1 MSFATD
7 KWFKHLREEILIE
20 GLNDIGLTKDD
31 VNRIRMDMPDASEK
45 ARVWVGNALKT
56 YKLPRLIS
64 DLEASLKRAQRNNEY
79 YIVKLIQYA
88 LEHKESF
95 SLKKGDRTFPLFEEA
110 VRTYLRDPIKDWK
123 KAKRSFVKQRDKYSA
138 TGDEFETA
146 LKRLRDVEEYAY
158 QVFTDQI
165 ENVMLTL
172 NQNPNNY
179 EVIKGTP
186 PSDWFSAEKDCY
198 EFQQNRENPDQIMHT
213 FEDGSYWYDLQSS
226 SCRVE
231 GERMGHCGDD
241 GRGNLYSLRKR
252 DKGKRDSKSYVTIAY
267 NPDSGII
274 FQIKGRANSCPPEI
288 FWPHIEKFIDLT
300 DADKLEETGQYSAEP
315 EEFNRLGD
323 YLSNEAGIQW
333 VGSYEMRFN
342 EFREECVQYEND
354 FRQNIGRLEV
364 QLRGLEIVESDYD
377 EGFEWIDTLDTIV
390 VEVPFK
396 LKDRHLHK
404 HKDDLGL
411 AAEEILEVIEK
422 EDRNDFISSYQENAE
437 VAFIRADSEEDAMQ
451 KVNTYAYADNIAE
464 LVSAGSKTYMVLSDF
479 EALSDQVLDDLNRS
493 EPVQYREF
501 LDLVEQLYTDVRD
514 SVDAIEDLFIAQ
526 AIIEAPKV
534 KGYKATVADRFNN
547 FYVKNTV
554 TNNRESFVV
563 MANGKLFDTTA
574 DEMETIAKTGLAPD
588 LQRGQ
593 TRNGLKPPLQLRR
606 SDGWWTSETFKE
618 QIIGILESKEKE
630 AAEFAKQ
637 QMTLDFGEKYKEK
650 ISDLWDRIL
659 TQKKTPLSV
668 NMFAGFHVKQ
678 SVPDSYGRAPRT
690 GNPIRSGENAFF
702 YKIEVIIEEVTLPV
716 AGPFLE
722 YYDNNFEI
730 LIGAFD
736 KVVKDYIYK
745 AAMRMRKSADTED
758 NLPLQEGLIVEGL
771 ADIGL
776 SDNMVEQIRF
786 EMPDASEKGRMW
798 IGNAIKLFSPYGST
812 SREKTARRFYPSYQR
827 QALAT
832 EPFMKLLLEPVEEV
846 KDEKVI
852 KALEVMPGTFKNSI
866 KNGMPVDEMLEH
878 FFGFVHGMIKDPSD
892 PKSVRLFGSLFQVG
906 EFNLLQDYW
915 NKVISS
921 PIKDWNKAK
930 KSFIKSCAKKDINPE
945 AVNKAVDF
953 IDLQDEY
960 AFNIFHTRME
970 NTMLTLNQSPGNY
983 QRAILFDRVEETEP
997 GKPDKEIY
1005 LSISDFPPSEFSQ
1018 VEEKAKFYQE
1028 TLDNEEQIMYKF
1040 DNDIFWYD
1048 LRSSNCNVEAR
1059 RMGHC
1064 GGDDRASL
1072 YSLRQRQQ
1080 DGASSKSYV
1089 TIAYND
1095 RSKEIFQIKGKF
1107 NKAPDKKFWPY
1118 IAEFI
1123 RQTGAKENLE
1133 VGEFGA
1139 EEEVE
1144 KIFEMSAYLTKE
1156 TGIKDHTERQRLEQM
1171 RDNFRNQCWQ
1181 YGRDLRP
1188 SLADALGGAANIAGN
1203 TLTVTTVPGDP
1214 ISFSWKSQID
1224 NIAIA
1229 LDFNIEDDFILKYL
1243 RGEIGIEKRDEI
1255 QSKIFEIL
1263 ASKDRNNIIDLKL
1276 DKNEIIA
1283 IEFVRA
1289 NDTAGAIRKSMRKPS
1304 HADAKG
1310 HSDFMVIDTG
1320 WGQMFEDIIA
1330 RDPEI
1335 TTSDPDGFKA
1345 FLEKIAELVEDIRS
1359 ALPLVKE
1366 YLEKQGVLEDS
1377 DFFDLVVELKSQT
1390 NNFEFSAPEKTA
1402 RIRTVEAEGVLMELT
1417 DSEIAGLKQIGW
1429 LRASGDGG
1437 TLNQTTFE
1445 KIHNIMPDL
1454 LKKMPGFPLSA
1465 IPDGTRKVANT
1476 SKTFDEYEF
1485 FRRLVTFITYSK
1497 PNKNLQYE
1505 LYTRLKPYNITNYS
1519 PVIKFLDSNLQAYVD
1534 MVRKLVKEDI
1544 AYWLEQYKKEIGEAA
1559 PMQEARANPLDVR
1572 LYEIDFVMSY
1582 PLGQGFEIT
1591 DIHNIVRAIPDVT
1604 TVRTI
1609 GNTKRTQGNRT
1620 VSLQR
1625 LKFALQGQ
1633 RSRKDWVKQILI
1645 PQIHKISSTIRLH
1658 RVEPADLVSSSKQ
1671 RLEELYYNSSMRQ
1684 SSGRTTPVPTIQS
1697 LIDDW
1702 VEGGVMY
1709 DQPTNLNLTRYSVM
1723 MPVEDL
1729 KHLCGREARKHG
1741 HHFDAGYQ
1749 KFIENGPRDPIYLAI
1764 GKNGRAKITGNEDD
1778 LRYAIKAG
1786 VEEVPVFISYQR
1798 QV

>member
-7 KWFKHLREEILIE
+7 KWFKHIREEILIE

-56 YKLPRLIS
+56 FYFKGMVSNLEIS
-64 DLEASLKRAQRNNEY
+64 MERAKRNNQY

-88 LEHKESF
+88 LKHKESF
-95 SLKKGDRTFPLFEEA
+95 SIKKDVTFHLFDNV
-110 VRTYLRDPIKDWK
+110 VRAYVDLPVKDWK

-138 TGDEFETA
+138 TDDEFETA

-158 QVFTDQI
+158 QDFTDRI
-165 ENVMLTL
+165 ENVILTL

-179 EVIKGTP
+179 EIIKGTP

-198 EFQQNRENPDQIMHT
+198 EFQQNREDPDQIIHT
-213 FEDGSYWYDLQSS
+213 FEDGSYWYDLQTST
-226 SCRVE
+226 CRVE
-231 GERMGHCGDD
+231 GERMGHCGNDS
-241 GRGNLYSLRKR
+241 RGTLYSLRKR
-252 DKGKRDSKSYVTIAY
+252 DKGKRDSKSYVTIAFNDY
-267 NPDSGII
+267 DKTI
-274 FQIKGRANSCPPEI
+274 FQIKGRSNSCPPESL
-288 FWPHIEKFIDLT
+288 WPHIEKFIELSG
-300 DADKLEETGQYSAEP
+300 AGKLEETGEYSQEP

-323 YLSNEAGIQW
+323 YLSSETGIEW
-333 VGSYEMRFN
+333 GGSYETRFN
-342 EFREECVQYEND
+342 EFREECVQYENY
-354 FRQNIGRLEV
+354 FRRNIGRDEV
-364 QLRGLEIVESDYD
+364 QLRGLEVLDADYD
-377 EGFEWIDTLDTIV
+377 EGFEWIDTLQTIV

-396 LKDRHLHK
+396 LKDRHLHRQE
-404 HKDDLGL
+404 DDLGDYS
-411 AAEEILEVIEK
+411 EEILEVIEE
-422 EDRNDFISSYQENAE
+422 EDRNDFISSYKENAE
-437 VAFIRADSEEDAMQ
+437 VLFIRADSKLEALQKSFASGDPEEIT
-451 KVNTYAYADNIAE
+451 K
-464 LVSAGSKTYMVLSDF
+464 LFSAGSKTYLLLDNLDNLSD
-479 EALSDQVLDDLNRS
+479 EEIMQDLYRSD
-493 EPVQYREF
+493 PVQYEQF
-501 LDLVEQLYTDVRD
+501 LEYVDELYTDVRD
-514 SVDAIEDLFIAQ
+514 SVDAIEDLFIKRG
-526 AIIEAPKV
+526 ILEAPLV
-534 KGYKATVADRFNN
+534 KGYKATIADRFNN
-547 FYVKNTV
+547 FYVKNTL
-554 TNNRESFVV
+554 TNDRDQFAVI
-563 MANGKLFDTTA
+563 ANGKLFDTTA
-574 DEMETIAKTGLAPD
+574 DEMATIAVTGLAPAD
-588 LQRGQ
+588 S
-593 TRNGLKPPLQLRR
+593 NSNNLKGSRHLER
-606 SDGWWTSETFKE
+606 SPDGWWTSLRFRK
-618 QIIGILESKEKE
+618 QIMRILESKEKE

-637 QMTLDFGEKYKEK
+637 QMTLDFGEEYKEK

-659 TQKKTPLSV
+659 TQKKVPLLA
-668 NMFAGFHVKQ
+668 NMFAGFHVKE
-678 SVPDSYGRAPRT
+678 SIPDAFRFALKPGD
-690 GNPIRSGENAFF
+690 PIRSGENAFY
-702 YKIEVIIEEVTLPV
+702 YKIEVNINEASLPV
-716 AGPFLE
+716 VGPFLE

-730 LIGAFD
+730 IIGAFD
-736 KVVKDYIYK
+736 KVVKQYIYE
-745 AAMRMRKSADTED
+745 AAKKMKKTADTED

-812 SREKTARRFYPSYQR
+812 SREYTARRFYPSYSR

-832 EPFMKLLLEPVEEV
+832 EPFMELLLEPVEEV
-846 KDEKVI
+846 KNEKTI
-852 KALEVMPGTFKNSI
+852 KGLEGMPSSLANAI
-866 KNGMPVDEMLEH
+866 KNGQPVDEMLEH
-878 FFGFVHGMIKDPSD
+878 LFNFVHGMIKDPSD
-892 PKSVRLFGSLFQVG
+892 PRSVRLFGSLFQVG

-915 NKVISS
+915 NKTISS
-921 PIKDWNKAK
+921 PIKEWNKAK
-930 KSFIKSCAKKDINPE
+930 KSFIKSCAKKDINPD

-1005 LSISDFPPSEFSQ
+1005 LSISDFPPSEFYQ

-1107 NKAPDKKFWPY
+1107 NKAPDRKFWPY

-1123 RQTGAKENLE
+1123 RQTGAKDNLE

-1144 KIFEMSAYLTKE
+1144 KIIELAAYLTKE
-1156 TGIKDHTERQRLEQM
+1156 TGIKNHTERQRIEKM

-1181 YGRDLRP
+1181 YGRALRP
-1188 SLADALGGAANIAGN
+1188 RLADALGGATNIATE

-1214 ISFSWKSQID
+1214 ISFSWKSQIN

-1229 LDFNIEDDFILKYL
+1229 LDFNIEDDFILKFL
-1243 RGEIGIEKRDEI
+1243 RGEMGKEKQDEI
-1255 QSKIFEIL
+1255 VNKTFELL
-1263 ASKDRNNIIDLKL
+1263 ASKDRNNIIDLELAK
-1276 DKNEIIA
+1276 DYTIGV
-1283 IEFVRA
+1283 EFVRA
-1289 NDTAGAIRKSMRKPS
+1289 NHSGGAIRKSMRKPS

-1345 FLEKIAELVEDIRS
+1345 FLEKIAELVEDMRS

-1366 YLEKQGVLEDS
+1366 YLEKEGALEDS
-1377 DFFDLVVELKSQT
+1377 DFFDLVAELKSQT
-1390 NNFEFSAPEKTA
+1390 NNFEFEAPEKTA

-1437 TLNQTTFE
+1437 TLNQATFE
-1445 KIHNIMPDL
+1445 RIHNTMPGL
-1454 LKKMPGFPLSA
+1454 LKKMPGFPLNA
-1465 IPDGTRKVANT
+1465 IPDGSRKVANT
-1476 SKTFDEYEF
+1476 SRTFDEYEF

-1497 PNKNLQYE
+1497 LDKNLQYE
-1505 LYTRLKPYNITNYS
+1505 LYTRLKPYNIANYS

-1534 MVRKLVKEDI
+1534 MVRKLIKEDI
-1544 AYWLEQYKKEIGEAA
+1544 AYHLEQYKKDTGEAP

-1591 DIHNIVRAIPDVT
+1591 DIHNIIRAIPDVT

-1684 SSGRTTPVPTIQS
+1684 SPGRTTPVPTIQS

-1709 DQPTNLNLTRYSVM
+1709 DAPTNINLTRYSVM